1 MHKATNPH
9 YLRELL
15 GDFEMPARLLLDS
28 TVSIS
33 ALLDREGVLHHVS
46 PAFAT
51 LLGHAQVALIGRNL
65 RTLLPP
71 GDVGWVEH
79 KFTEAVHTG
88 TAVPLELRLRGV
100 GAWRYLQGE
109 IRAMNGYGFQG
120 FLINAYDVTASR
132 SAEGALDRLNRL
144 LRTLAACNHVMIH
157 AQDEWQLLD
166 KICKAIVNK
175 GRYRMAWVG
184 YAEQGPGQPLRPV
197 AHAGHEKGYLKGLPL
212 TWADSYTGQSLAA
225 ARAVHTRRTVILTG
239 VQDGSVFIPWREQA
253 QARGYAS
260 VIALPLLERQQ
271 PFGALSIYAS
281 EKDAFDRQTVRLL
294 EELAGNLAHGI
305 MRLRMEAA
313 RRQTEQSLRE
323 SKAWL
328 ERIEHVART
337 GGWEWNM
344 DTGEVVWSAET
355 YRLFGLDPQKFTP
368 SLDGFLDRVPAADR
382 ERVRE
387 ALDKRTEYR
396 LEHELL
402 LPDGTTRSV
411 ESVGEVFRDAVGRPV
426 RMLGTVRD
434 ITECKGLERER
445 MEHAERLQ
453 RAMLQTVE
461 AVATTVE
468 KRDPYTAGHQRRVAA
483 LAVAIARE
491 LSLPSDQ
498 IAGLRL
504 GALIHDIGKIALP
517 TEILNRPG
525 TLTWMERELI
535 KSHPQVGYEIVKD
548 AEFRWPIAQMVLQ
561 HHERMDGQGY
571 PQGLQGEAICQE
583 ARILAVADVVESIA
597 SHRPYRPM
605 LGIDFALQEI
615 ASHRGTRYDPVV
627 VDACL
632 GLFRDKNY
640 VLEMA

>member
-1 MHKATNPH
+1 MHEATNPH

-15 GDFEMPARLLLDS
+15 GDFETPARLLLDS
-28 TVSIS
+28 TISIS

-51 LLGHAQVALIGRNL
+51 PLGHAPAALVGRNL
-65 RTLLPP
+65 RALLPP
-71 GDVGWVEH
+71 GDTGRVER

-88 TAVPLELRLRGV
+88 TAVPLELRLRGA
-100 GAWRYLQGE
+100 GAWRHLQGE
-109 IRAMNGYGFQG
+109 VRAVNGRGFQG
-120 FLINAYDVTASR
+120 FLINAHDVTASR
-132 SAEGALDRLNRL
+132 SAEDALGRVNRL
-144 LRTLAACNHVMIH
+144 LRTLSACNHVMLH
-157 AQDEWQLLD
+157 AQDEQQLLD

-184 YAEQGPGQPLRPV
+184 YAEQGPARRLRPV
-197 AHAGHEKGYLKGLPL
+197 AHAGHERGYLRDLQL
-212 TWADSYTGQSLAA
+212 TWDDSFADQSPAA
-225 ARAVHTRRTVILTG
+225 ARAIHTRRTVILAG
-239 VQDGSVFIPWREQA
+239 VQDDPIFAPWRERV

-260 VIALPLLERQQ
+260 VIALPLLKRQQ
-271 PFGALSIYAS
+271 AFGALSIYAP
-281 EKDAFDRQTVRLL
+281 ETDAFDRQTVRLL

-305 MRLRMEAA
+305 MGLRMEAA
-313 RRQTEQSLRE
+313 RWQTEHSLRD

-328 ERIEHVART
+328 ERVEHIART

-344 DTGEVVWSAET
+344 DTGEVIWSAET
-355 YRLFGLDPQKFTP
+355 YRLLGLDPQKFTP
-368 SLDGFLDRVPAADR
+368 SLDRFLDRVPAADR
-382 ERVRE
+382 GRVC
-387 ALDKRTEYR
+387 AVLDKRTEYR

-411 ESVGEVFRDAVGRPV
+411 ESAGQVFRDAAGRPV
-426 RMLGTVRD
+426 RMLGTMID
-434 ITECKGLERER
+434 ITERKGLERER
-445 MEHAERLQ
+445 MKHAERLQ

-461 AVATTVE
+461 AVAATIE

-491 LSLPSDQ
+491 LGLPSDQ

-525 TLTWMERELI
+525 SLTWMERELI
-535 KSHPQVGYEIVKD
+535 KSHPEVGYEIVKD
-548 AEFRWPIAQMVLQ
+548 AEFHWPIAEMILQ
-561 HHERMDGQGY
+561 HHERLDGQGY

-615 ASHRGTRYDPVV
+615 ASYRGTQFDPVV

-632 GLFRDKNY
+632 RLFRDKHY
-640 VLEMA
+640 VLEAA